1 MANDLSESISDKD
14 HYRGRL
20 DAPMQ
25 LVVYGDYECSYTQR
39 ALAQIR
45 TVREQL
51 GDNLVFVFR
60 NFPLIEIHRHA
71 LHAAEAAEAAGRQ
84 DRFWEMHDRLF
95 EHQRELTDTDLVE
108 HARVLNL
115 DQARFA
121 QDRAAEPV
129 FRKIA
134 EDVATGES
142 SGVQGTPTLFV
153 NRHFHQGSYQAPELI
168 QVYRAEL
175 ASRLR

>member
-1 MANDLSESISDKD
+1 
-14 HYRGRL
+14 
-20 DAPMQ
+20 
-25 LVVYGDYECSYTQR
+25 
-39 ALAQIR
+39 
-45 TVREQL
+45 
-51 GDNLVFVFR
+51 VFR

-95 EHQRELTDTDLVE
+95 EHQSELTDTDLVR
-108 HARVLNL
+108 HARLLNL
-115 DQARFA
+115 DEAQFA

-153 NRHFHQGSYQAPELI
+153 NGHFHQGSYQAPDLI
-168 QVYRAEL
+168 KVYREEL

>member
-25 LVVYGDYECSYTQR
+25 LVVYGDYECPYTQR
-39 ALAQIR
+39 AIAQTR

-95 EHQRELTDTDLVE
+95 EHQSELTDTDLVR
-108 HARVLNL
+108 HARLLNL
-115 DQARFA
+115 DEAQFA

-153 NRHFHQGSYQAPELI
+153 NGHFHQGSYQAPDLI
-168 QVYRAEL
+168 KVYREEL